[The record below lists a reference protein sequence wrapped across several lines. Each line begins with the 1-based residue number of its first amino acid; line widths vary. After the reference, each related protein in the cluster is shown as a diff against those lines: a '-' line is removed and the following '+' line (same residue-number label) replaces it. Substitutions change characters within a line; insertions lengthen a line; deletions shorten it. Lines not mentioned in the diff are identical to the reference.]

1 MWQLLFL
8 VDCEASCSIGRIISL
23 MVNVMSEHD
32 ARKQKILDVIND
44 RNYKPLKQKELAFL
58 LQVQAEDREEFRE
71 ILAELVTEGRVL
83 LTKRGKYQSL
93 SNVTRIGIFA
103 GHPKGF
109 GFVTVEGEEED
120 YFVGESATN
129 GAMHNDKVMIKITGA
144 PQGRRKEA
152 QVVRILEHGNHELVG
167 YYQKGKN
174 FGFVIPDNQ
183 KLSEDIYISKK
194 HSMGA
199 VTGHKVVVKL
209 TSFGGDKKKPEGI
222 ITEILGHVNDPGTD
236 ILSIVRAYN
245 LPMEFPDEVMQYL
258 ERVPETVTEEELEG
272 RMDLRNWRTVTIDGE
287 DAKDLDDA
295 ITLTRN
301 ENGYQLGVHIA
312 DVTHYVKEHST
323 LDKEALKRGTSV
335 YLVDRVIPMLPH
347 KLSNG
352 ICSLNAGEDRLALS
366 CIMDIDNNGK
376 VIGHQIAE
384 TVIHVDRRMSYNQVD
399 AILKAEAVRS
409 RKTYDGVDYS
419 QATETDISGI
429 TLELNGD
436 TTISGEH
443 ILEEYKDYIDY
454 FWDMQC
460 LSDILRTRRLK
471 RGSIDFDFP
480 EAKIRLTEDGEP
492 IEIGPY
498 DRNPAHKIIE
508 DFMLMAN
515 ETIAEDYYWQE
526 LPFEFRVH
534 GEPDP
539 EKVERL
545 GKIMAGFGYYFKAA
559 NDSIHPKE
567 FQKLLAKIAG
577 TPEEGFISRMTLR
590 TMQQARYSTDC
601 TGHFGLAAKYYC
613 HFTSPIRRYPDL
625 QIHRI
630 IKENLKGGLSGR
642 RLEHYDRI
650 LPGVAESNSQ
660 NERRAQE
667 AEREVE
673 KLKKVQ
679 YMSRRIGEEFEGIIS
694 GVTAY
699 GFYVELSNTVEG
711 MVRIASIPDD
721 FYIYNEDTMSI
732 VGREYGNTYTMG
744 QPVQV
749 IVTHVDKL
757 LRTID
762 FELVQEDEILEVS
775 YNEQEL
781 IDRYTNR

>member
-1 MWQLLFL
+1 
-8 VDCEASCSIGRIISL
+8 
-23 MVNVMSEHD
+23 MSSYEE
-32 ARKQKILDVIND
+32 RKRKILNIIND
-44 RNYKPLKQKELAFL
+44 KHYKPLKQKELAFL
-58 LQVQAEDREEFRE
+58 LQVDAEDREEFRN
-71 ILAELVTEGRVL
+71 ILEELVREGKVL

-93 SNVTRIGIFA
+93 SEVTRIGIFT

-120 YFVGESATN
+120 YYIADHATG

-144 PQGRRKEA
+144 PEGRRKEA
-152 QVVRILEHGNHELVG
+152 QVTHIIEHGNDEIVG
-167 YYQKGKN
+167 YFQKGKS

-183 KLSEDIYISKK
+183 KLFDDIFIAKK
-194 HSMGA
+194 NSMGA

-209 TSFGGDKKKPEGI
+209 TSFGTEDRKPEGKVI
-222 ITEILGHVNDPGTD
+222 EILGHVNDPGTD
-236 ILSIVRAYN
+236 ILSIIRAYD
-245 LPMEFPDEVMQYL
+245 LPMEFPEAVMQSL
-258 ERVPETVTEEELEG
+258 ERIPDSVSEEEVTG
-272 RMDLRNWRTVTIDGE
+272 RLDLRGWQTVTIDGE

-295 ITLTRN
+295 ITLTKG
-301 ENGYQLGVHIA
+301 ENGFQLGVHIA
-312 DVTHYVKEHST
+312 DVTNYVKEHSV

-366 CIMDIDNNGK
+366 CIMDIDFTGK
-376 VIGHQIAE
+376 VVGHQIAE

-399 AILKAEAVRS
+399 AILRANAVAV
-409 RKTYDGVDYS
+409 KGIYDDVDYS
-419 QATETDISGI
+419 KDTGTKIEDI
-429 TLELNGD
+429 TLELNDG
-436 TTISGEH
+436 TEISGMH
-443 ILEEYKDYIDY
+443 ILEEYRDYIAY
-454 FWDMQC
+454 FANMLA
-460 LSDILRTRRLK
+460 LSERIRARRMS

-480 EAKIRLTEDGEP
+480 EAKIRLTENGEP
-492 IEIGPY
+492 VEIGPY

-526 LPFEFRVH
+526 VPFEFRTH

-539 EKVERL
+539 EKVEKL
-545 GKIMAGFGYYFKAA
+545 SNIIAGFGYYFKSSGE
-559 NDSIHPKE
+559 NIHPKE
-567 FQKLLAKIAG
+567 FQKLLKKVEG

-590 TMQQARYSTDC
+590 SMQQARYSVDC

-630 IKENLKGGLSGR
+630 IKENLHGRLNGR
-642 RLEHYDRI
+642 RLEHYDSI
-650 LPGVAESNSQ
+650 LPGVAESNSK

-679 YMSRRIGEEFEGIIS
+679 YMNRRIGEEFDGIIS

-699 GFYVELSNTVEG
+699 GFYVELPNTVEG

-721 FYIYNEDTMSI
+721 FYIYHEEAMSL
-732 VGREYGNTYTMG
+732 VGKDSGKTYTMG
-744 QPVQV
+744 QAVRV
-749 IVTHVDKL
+749 KAVHVDKL

-762 FELVQEDEILEVS
+762 FELVEETEIVQAD

-781 IDRYTNR
+781 IDRYKNKAVH